1 MTSSSGAARAL
12 LSALLLIFL
21 GACASDERAPDPRG
35 DDAVTS
41 QNQGPDLLDPETG
54 TTRDADLPLPAPAF
68 ELETLDGSKISL
80 AEQRGRVLLVNFWA
94 TWCGPCVVEM
104 PDLVE
109 LHETYHDEGLT
120 VLGISIEEGE
130 TDLVRDFVEEYE
142 ITYPIAVDADVADS
156 FGGIYGLP
164 TTFVIDKT
172 GQVIH
177 RVVGLFPIHEMLPRI
192 QLLLMEEV

>member
-1 MTSSSGAARAL
+1 MNSLPRTTPGVLAL
-12 LSALLLIFL
+12 ALTMLI
-21 GACASDERAPDPRG
+21 GACGTENRTAPEDQRSSAAT
-35 DDAVTS
+35 DR
-41 QNQGPDLLDPETG
+41 GPDLLDPEMEAG
-54 TTRDADLPLPAPAF
+54 SDADLPIPAPDF
-68 ELETLDGSKISL
+68 EVETLDGSKLSL
-80 AEQRGRVLLVNFWA
+80 ADQRGRVLLVNFWA

-109 LHETYHDEGLT
+109 LHEAYHNEGLT

-130 TDLVRDFVEEYE
+130 TGLVRDFVEEYE

-164 TTFVIDKT
+164 TTFVIDKS

-177 RVVGLFPIHEMLPRI
+177 RIIGLFPIHEMLPRI
-192 QLLLMEEV
+192 QLLLQEEV